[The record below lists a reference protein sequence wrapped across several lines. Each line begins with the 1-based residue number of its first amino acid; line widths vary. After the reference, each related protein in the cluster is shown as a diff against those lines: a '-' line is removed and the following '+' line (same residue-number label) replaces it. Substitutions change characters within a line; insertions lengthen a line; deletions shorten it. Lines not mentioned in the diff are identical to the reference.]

1 MQPPQHCNGVN
12 VSDGMPCRRNQ
23 KLSPNG
29 YCYQHLKQDPAYIEP
44 VKLPNTPGPTQLLP
58 TQILQ
63 LQQQQEKQDD
73 RHSASIGPSGEEGGS
88 GHNSNNEEQIERS
101 HTDPS
106 SVSASSSLA
115 STSGSNS
122 AVSKG
127 DLPRCTAI
135 AKTTGQQCCKRVSF
149 AGETKCPKHGG
160 KQIKLVSTLPMCGAI
175 SRSTR
180 QPCQNHVTF
189 AGQKFCAFHGGLTFR
204 SAAMAVTPSFAPQQ
218 HQQPAIFTPSIKPQ
232 QQQQQQ
238 HNMLREEYE
247 NPRGWAEIQA
257 QSMKYLMETHPK
269 SQCKCSTSAEPCQ
282 GMKIVMWAQAI
293 VQLAQQQQQGP
304 SSSSTTASIFG
315 AKVSDLVKFIPTNA
329 AAGDNKNLFSD
340 LYQAVLMFG
349 SNIFFLPRFYQH
361 IQHEASGQPPFVP
374 HLFRH
379 HTTTAVRMQLDDR
392 ESISGS
398 GLEDEEQQEEEEAN
412 DNGGRNLDVF

>member
-63 LQQQQEKQDD
+63 HQQQQEKQDD
-73 RHSASIGPSGEEGGS
+73 RHSASIGPSGEGG
-88 GHNSNNEEQIERS
+88 GHQNSNNEEQIERS

-106 SVSASSSLA
+106 SVLASSSLA
-115 STSGSNS
+115 STSGSSS

-135 AKTTGQQCCKRVSF
+135 AKTTGQQCCKRVSLN
-149 AGETKCPKHGG
+149 GETKCPKHGG

-204 SAAMAVTPSFAPQQ
+204 SAATMAVAVTPQRQ
-218 HQQPAIFTPSIKPQ
+218 QQPATFTPSIKQPTLV
-232 QQQQQQ
+232 
-238 HNMLREEYE
+238 LREEYE
-247 NPRGWAEIQA
+247 NPRGWAEIQT

-282 GMKIVMWAQAI
+282 GMKIVMWAQAL
-293 VQLAQQQQQGP
+293 VQFAQQQHHQHNQLETQGTP
-304 SSSSTTASIFG
+304 SSTTSIFD
-315 AKVSDLVKFIPTNA
+315 AKVSDLVKFIPSNV

-340 LYQAVLMFG
+340 LYQAVSMFG
-349 SNIFFLPRFYQH
+349 SNIFFLPRFFQH
-361 IQHEASGQPPFVP
+361 IQHEASGEPPFVP
-374 HLFRH
+374 HLLRR
-379 HTTTAVRMQLDDR
+379 TTADR
-392 ESISGS
+392 ESSS
-398 GLEDEEQQEEEEAN
+398 GLEMEEEAN
-412 DNGGRNLDVF
+412 DNGGRNPDVF